1 MSFNLDNALVMTRR
15 AYSRKVSAL
24 LATMGDENDVET
36 GVQVGELSEEFT
48 AWRDQWDRAWELNGR
63 DYDGFEAFVDAFGM
77 EWDTASQLEDTIT
90 AYESAYIGF
99 MAAEQYAEDYVD
111 SSGLLDDCPE
121 PLRYHIDYESMG
133 RDMILEGTITYYNG
147 HLFYSTW

>member
-1 MSFNLDNALVMTRR
+1 MSFNLDNVLVMARR

-24 LATMGDENDVET
+24 LATMGDENDVDT

-48 AWRDQWDRAWELNGR
+48 AWRDQWDRAWELNDR
-63 DYDGFEAFVDAFGM
+63 DYGGFEAFVDAFGM
-77 EWDTASQLEDTIT
+77 EWDDASKLEDTVR
-90 AYESAYIGF
+90 AYEDAYIGYQT
-99 MAAEQYAEDYVD
+99 AEQYAEDYAD

-133 RDMILEGTITYYNG
+133 RDMLLGGDVTYHNG
-147 HLFYSTW
+147 HLFHSNW